1 MSREFLKEERDN
13 IKVLENIGSIKG
25 MLLDMYI

>member
-1 MSREFLKEERDN
+1 LKEERDN

-25 MLLDMYI
+25 MLLDLYIW